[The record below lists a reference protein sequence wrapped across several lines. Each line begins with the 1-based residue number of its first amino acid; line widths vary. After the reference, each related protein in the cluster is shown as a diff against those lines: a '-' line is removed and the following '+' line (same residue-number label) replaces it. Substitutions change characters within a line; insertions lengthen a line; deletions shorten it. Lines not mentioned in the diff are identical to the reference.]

1 MGARA
6 GSRGHKTTTIAG
18 ATATLAAVAVAAVL
32 IASSGGPGTAR
43 ARPRSVG
50 RWTSLTSLT
59 TIRGTPDAITLR
71 GGEVLVA
78 GGGVGALPTA
88 ASELYDPGTGRWS
101 ATGSLLQARRG
112 ARAVLLRDGRV
123 LVAGGIAGARIL
135 ASTEIFDPVSG
146 RWAPT
151 GSMHLPRLDDT
162 LTLLPDGKVLA
173 AGGASTAGVAGTAGG
188 QAVRITSSAELY
200 NPATGTWARTR
211 SMAAARFEASG
222 TSLPDGG
229 VLIAGGFGGPPA
241 GGQFRPLASTEIYD
255 PASGGFAPT
264 ANMSEARADQ
274 DAVALAGGPALVAG
288 GLGGDGSSALASAER
303 YSPTTRTWSEAS
315 PMRQARDAGA
325 AAALPDGYVLV
336 AGGQAVDGGTQE
348 PLASAELYDPSSNR
362 WLLAGAMACP
372 RSEPAIAALADG
384 SALVLAGDATF
395 PGHAPVAQGCVDR
408 YAPPTASRR
417 AGNQ

>member
-1 MGARA
+1 MASA
-6 GSRGHKTTTIAG
+6 GSRRRKTTAIAG
-18 ATATLAAVAVAAVL
+18 AAATLAAVAVAAVL
-32 IASSGGPGTAR
+32 IASPGGTGAAG

-59 TIRGTPDAITLR
+59 TIRGTPDAITLYA
-71 GGEVLVA
+71 GQVLVA

-101 ATGSLLQARRG
+101 ATGRLLQARRG
-112 ARAVLLRDGRV
+112 ARAVLLRNGRV
-123 LVAGGIAGARIL
+123 LIAGGIAGGRIL
-135 ASTEIFDPVSG
+135 ASAEIFDPVSR
-146 RWAPT
+146 RWSRT
-151 GSMHLPRLDDT
+151 GSMHVPRLAYT

-173 AGGASTAGVAGTAGG
+173 AGGASTTGVAGSAGG

-200 NPATGTWARTR
+200 NPATGTWAPTG
-211 SMAAARFEASG
+211 SMAAGRFEASG
-222 TSLPDGG
+222 TSLPDGA

-241 GGQFRPLASTEIYD
+241 GGQFQPLASTEIYGST
-255 PASGGFAPT
+255 PGAFAP
-264 ANMSEARADQ
+264 AASMSEARADQ
-274 DAVALAGGPALVAG
+274 DAVALAGGAVLVTG

-315 PMRQARDAGA
+315 AMRQARDAAA

-336 AGGQAVDGGTQE
+336 AGGQAVDGGAQE
-348 PLASAELYDPSSNR
+348 PLASAELYAPASNR
-362 WLLAGAMACP
+362 WLLAGTMACP
-372 RSEPAIAALADG
+372 RSEPAIAALAGG

-395 PGHAPVAQGCVDR
+395 PGQAPVAQGCVDR
-408 YAPPTASRR
+408 YAPPTAPRR